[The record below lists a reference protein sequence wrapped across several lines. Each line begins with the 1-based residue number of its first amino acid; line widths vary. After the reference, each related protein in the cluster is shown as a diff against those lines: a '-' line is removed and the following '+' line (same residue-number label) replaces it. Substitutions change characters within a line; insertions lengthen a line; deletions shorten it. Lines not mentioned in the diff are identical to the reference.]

1 MTLSADNIIGAYH
14 VEQMLEA
21 ITTSKCQE
29 SFSLEGL
36 ELLGDAFLEV
46 AVSENLFL
54 VNNNFQEGKLS
65 TLRTSIIC
73 NSALEKLG
81 KECGIMVSTLSRS
94 RHQTNFLRL
103 IAISLSCRCSFDADC
118 LF

>member
-1 MTLSADNIIGAYH
+1 VTLSADNIIGAYH

-65 TLRTSIIC
+65 QLRTSIIC

-94 RHQTNFLRL
+94 HCQTKFSTFDCNFLEL
-103 IAISLSCRCSFDADC
+103 YMLFDADC